1 MSDFYGK
8 VTSESDLLSKL
19 AGKIPGFSGYVE
31 RENRRA
37 ADKLLREHL
46 GNQFDQ
52 IWTHITNIQ
61 KDLASSGE
69 MQHLDAL
76 ENAATKIRT
85 FIDKA
90 TTASYGYAGFFDA
103 VKIRSEELLKLYEFD
118 LTLLGKSDDLA
129 RAVDNVEA
137 SKGTDGMPAAVSNVV
152 TLSREL
158 VSTWDQRNSVIMEQ
172 SDQASEA
179 PAA

>member
-8 VTSESDLLSKL
+8 VTSESDAISKL

-46 GNQFDQ
+46 GSQFDA
-52 IWTHITNIQ
+52 IWTRLTNVQ
-61 KDLASSGE
+61 KDLASAGE
-69 MQHLDAL
+69 MEHLDNL
-76 ENAATKIRT
+76 EGAATKIRT

-103 VKIRSEELLKLYEFD
+103 VKVNKEELLKLYEFD
-118 LTLLGKSDDLA
+118 LTLLGKGDELS
-129 RAVDNVEA
+129 RGVDNVEA
-137 SKGTDGMPAAVSNVV
+137 SKGTDGMKAAVSNVV

-158 VSTWDQRNSVIMEQ
+158 VATWEKRGEVLTEL
-172 SDQASEA
+172 DQAA

>member
-8 VTSESDLLSKL
+8 VTSESDAISKIV
-19 AGKIPGFSGYVE
+19 GKIPGFSGYVE

-46 GNQFDQ
+46 AAQFDQ
-52 IWTHITNIQ
+52 VWTHVTNIQ
-61 KDLASSGE
+61 KDISSTGE
-69 MQHLDAL
+69 MEHLDAL

-85 FIDKA
+85 FIDKV
-90 TTASYGYAGFFDA
+90 TTATYGYAGFFDA
-103 VKIRSEELLKLYEFD
+103 VKVNKEELLRLYEFD
-118 LTLLGKSDDLA
+118 LTLLGKADELS

-158 VSTWDQRNSVIMEQ
+158 VATFEKRGEVLMEL
-172 SDQASEA
+172 DQAA